1 MLREKER
8 TRSLRPIPQAKSP
21 VLCCFSSVEV
31 HGSCG
36 IFEKI
41 LRGNSIYA
49 LACVCDI
56 SVFKLSLYD
65 TVAFHSTG
73 LIEVPNT
80 SFPGPCTILL

>member
-8 TRSLRPIPQAKSP
+8 MSSLRLIPQAKSP
-21 VLCCFSSVEV
+21 VLCRFSPVEV

-36 IFEKI
+36 IIEKI

-56 SVFKLSLYD
+56 SDFKLSLYD

-73 LIEVPNT
+73 LSEVSNT
-80 SFPGPCTILL
+80 SFPGPCTMLL